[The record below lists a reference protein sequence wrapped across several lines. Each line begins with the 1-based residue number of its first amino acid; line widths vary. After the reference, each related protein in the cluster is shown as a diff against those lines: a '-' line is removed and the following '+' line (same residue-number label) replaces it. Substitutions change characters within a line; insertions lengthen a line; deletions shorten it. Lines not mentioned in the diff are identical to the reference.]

1 MEVLGII
8 GIIALIVII
17 YVIGGLLGW
26 GLKGIGEIFSFLVKA
41 GAHALTLSYG
51 SCLHFLR
58 SLFFLR
64 LFISI
69 EEVQQV
75 AVRES

>member
-26 GLKGIGEIFSFLVKA
+26 GLKGIGEIFSFLGKGWSSCFSIILWIIA
-41 GAHALTLSYG
+41 IFITL
-51 SCLHFLR
+51 
-58 SLFFLR
+58 
-64 LFISI
+64 
-69 EEVQQV
+69 
-75 AVRES
+75 AVLAS